1 MLRRVV
7 ILTCLSAVALGA
19 CSKKKPV
26 VTPTPAPASNPQ
38 VSTRD
43 TAAERMARENADR
56 MRADSIANAKAAADR
71 AAQQQALAALRGTL
85 EETVY
90 FDYNE
95 DKLRTDAQEALG
107 RKVPILRA
115 NTSITV
121 RVTGH
126 TDERGSV
133 EYNQALGMRR
143 AQAVKDYLSD
153 FGIDAGRIEIVS
165 MGEDQ
170 PQDPGHDETAWAK
183 NRRAQ
188 FTITGGSPTVPQ
200 GQ

>member
-7 ILTCLSAVALGA
+7 FLTCLSAVALGA

-26 VTPTPAPASNPQ
+26 VNPQ
-38 VSTRD
+38 PQQPTSTPISTRD
-43 TAAERMARENADR
+43 TAAERIARENADR
-56 MRADSIANAKAAADR
+56 MRQDSIANARAAADR
-71 AAQQQALAALRGTL
+71 AAQAQALAALRGTL

-115 NTSITV
+115 NTSITM
-121 RVTGH
+121 RITGH

-133 EYNQALGMRR
+133 EYNMALGMRR

-153 FGIDAGRIEIVS
+153 FGIDASRIEIVS

-170 PQDPGHDETAWAK
+170 PQDPGHDETAWSK

-188 FTITGGSPTVPQ
+188 FTVTAGSPTVPQ